1 MKTNCLFIVNG
12 LGMGNSTRCFA
23 IMQHLHDRGASIHV
37 LTSGNGL
44 EFFQD
49 KKQVTS
55 LSPMASFYYAVR
67 HGRIS
72 AWHTVTSLRVLAQRA
87 REKTAQLEK
96 LLSAIRPDVAIIDSE
111 YTVGPLRQRA
121 IPVVGLNNSEVVV
134 SEYLRAANN
143 PPSIRSHFWCIEF
156 GDYLFHRY
164 FCDLVLSSAPLPTPT
179 RHHKFKRIGLI
190 LRRGLLSQ
198 IPRVA
203 PKPFVRPRQI
213 HNILF
218 MLSGSIHASAI
229 SFATSRFPF
238 HIDVVGRSGETKG
251 DVAFH
256 GRLMDNIEL
265 LMKADALV
273 VNGGY
278 SAFSEAVA
286 LGKPT
291 VIIPVAGHAEQL
303 VNARFVEQLGC
314 GFIASDTTVMD
325 KIEACYEANEWPGLN
340 PRSEHL
346 QLDGATQ
353 AADAILAL
361 AERRS

>member
-190 LRRGLLSQ
+190 PAAVCSL
-198 IPRVA
+198 
-203 PKPFVRPRQI
+203 
-213 HNILF
+213 
-218 MLSGSIHASAI
+218 
-229 SFATSRFPF
+229 RFPAWPQNL
-238 HIDVVGRSGETKG
+238 S
-251 DVAFH
+251 
-256 GRLMDNIEL
+256 
-265 LMKADALV
+265 
-273 VNGGY
+273 
-278 SAFSEAVA
+278 SARAKS
-286 LGKPT
+286 
-291 VIIPVAGHAEQL
+291 
-303 VNARFVEQLGC
+303 
-314 GFIASDTTVMD
+314 TTSSS
-325 KIEACYEANEWPGLN
+325 C
-340 PRSEHL
+340 
-346 QLDGATQ
+346 
-353 AADAILAL
+353 
-361 AERRS
+361 